1 MSLFNTVKANVT
13 TRQAAEF
20 YGLKINR
27 YGMCVCPFHSDKNPS
42 IKIDNRFHC
51 FACGEDGD
59 VIDFVS
65 KYFGLS
71 LKDAALKI
79 CDDFHI
85 SSDKI
90 YNANAKTLK
99 QKKSTGQKFE
109 DTCKHYYNVLSD
121 YLHLL
126 KKWKIEYAPKDEFSE
141 WHPYFCEALRE
152 ISHVEYLLDTLLYGD
167 VSDRAFLVE
176 DCKREVIDIE
186 RRLNELTL

>member
-85 SSDKI
+85 SIDKI
-90 YNANAKTLK
+90 YNATANTLK
-99 QKKSTGQKFE
+99 QKKSTGQKF
-109 DTCKHYYNVLSD
+109 
-121 YLHLL
+121 
-126 KKWKIEYAPKDEFSE
+126 
-141 WHPYFCEALRE
+141 
-152 ISHVEYLLDTLLYGD
+152 
-167 VSDRAFLVE
+167 
-176 DCKREVIDIE
+176 
-186 RRLNELTL
+186 